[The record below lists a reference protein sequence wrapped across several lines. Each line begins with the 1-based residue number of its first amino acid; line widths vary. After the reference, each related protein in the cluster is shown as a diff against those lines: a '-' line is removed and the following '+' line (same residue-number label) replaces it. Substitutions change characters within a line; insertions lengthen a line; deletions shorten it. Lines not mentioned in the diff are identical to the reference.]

1 MKLLDIVNNSSFILS
16 RNKREVTESLESVIY
31 KITGQYLSKSK
42 HEKSNCAVIYKLI
55 QKYIKRKVN
64 KEKFVKLEREWLANE
79 EVNIWKSLKW
89 TGRLKTDILK
99 D

>member
-1 MKLLDIVNNSSFILS
+1 MPFQPSTGA
-16 RNKREVTESLESVIY
+16 RKRV
-31 KITGQYLSKSK
+31 
-42 HEKSNCAVIYKLI
+42 AVGNPNFLV
-55 QKYIKRKVN
+55 KRKVN
-64 KEKFVKLEREWLANE
+64 KEKFVKLEQEWLANE